1 MSSGHCG
8 RLSWVCL
15 SLSSICMP
23 TSIDDACVRRPRS
36 TLTYTY
42 GAYGDASRVHRSMDD
57 SITLQYASVCDTWF
71 SGFCFSLFSSPFFY
85 ELATIGLP
93 VSYCFWHRSLE
104 LLSGWKG
111 LVTRKVV
118 IVSFFHKPIRSI
130 SKCILVKLI
139 FNFSYNNKILCA
151 SVCKTLQEVLS
162 ELIVK
167 TFQNVILNNDIC

>member
-8 RLSWVCL
+8 RLSWICL

-36 TLTYTY
+36 TLTYTRIWWCIQ
-42 GAYGDASRVHRSMDD
+42 S
-57 SITLQYASVCDTWF
+57 ASVDGWFDHLAISACDTWF
-71 SGFCFSLFSSPFFY
+71 SGFCFSLFFLPFFFC
-85 ELATIGLP
+85 ELATIGLS
-93 VSYCFWHRSLE
+93 VGYCFWHRSLE

-118 IVSFFHKPIRSI
+118 IVSFFRKPVQSM

-139 FNFSYNNKILCA
+139 FNFSYNNKIFCA
-151 SVCKTLQEVLS
+151 SFYKTLQEILS

-167 TFQNVILNNDIC
+167 TFQNVTLNNDIC